1 MAERRSHGH
10 ELPITDHDHAQGAA
24 AAPITLIEYGDYE
37 CPYSREAVKT
47 VQVLQRE
54 FGGDL
59 RFVFRH
65 FPLAEKHPHAI
76 QAAEAAEAA
85 AAQGAFWQMHALLFA
100 HQWELEHSNLM
111 DYAGQLGL
119 DKTTFGEALKTHHYF
134 DRVRTD
140 VGTGRRHGV
149 TGTPT
154 FFVNDQRQDG
164 PDDASALATA
174 IRKVLTI

>member
-1 MAERRSHGH
+1 MAERHSHGH
-10 ELPITDHDHAQGAA
+10 ELAITDHDHVQGAA
-24 AAPITLIEYGDYE
+24 AAPSTLIEYGDFE

-54 FGGDL
+54 FGSDL

-85 AAQGAFWQMHALLFA
+85 AAQGAFWAMYALLFA
-100 HQWELEHSNLM
+100 HQRELEYSDLM
-111 DYAGQLGL
+111 EYAGRLGL
-119 DKTTFGEALKTHHYF
+119 DKTTFGEALTTHHYF
-134 DRVRTD
+134 ERVRTD

-154 FFVNDQRQDG
+154 FFVNGQRQDG
-164 PDDASALATA
+164 PDDAQALATA
-174 IRKVLTI
+174 IRKVLTV